1 MLEVSLV
8 PKRAIKFKSLKSFPA
23 DVLFLQ
29 ETHVYS
35 SESIEKLSRNLEG
48 KSFWLPG
55 SLNSS
60 GTAILF
66 KKNLKFNLL
75 YFKQDFEGRVIN
87 TLVPYGHLKINQVS
101 IYAPNI
107 LRKRKLFF
115 QNLHEFF
122 FTGSELIIGGDFN
135 CIDSQKDKY
144 GGNIDT
150 GFVGKQELSKL
161 KSDFYLT
168 DISRKKNPRT
178 IQFTWL
184 NANATIACRLD
195 KFLISKNL
203 VK

>member
-1 MLEVSLV
+1 M
-8 PKRAIKFKSLKSFPA
+8 
-23 DVLFLQ
+23 
-29 ETHVYS
+29 
-35 SESIEKLSRNLEG
+35 
-48 KSFWLPG
+48 PG

-101 IYAPNI
+101 IYAPNT
-107 LRKRKLFF
+107 LRKRKLFS

-122 FTGSELIIGGDFN
+122 FTGSELIIRGDFN

-168 DISRKKNPRT
+168 DISRKKNPHT